1 MSISFKDRINALKKT
16 RDYCLEEA
24 KLEFVAGL
32 NRLMRR
38 RGITN
43 SKLAEELETS
53 NAYITKVMR
62 GDTNFTIE
70 SMVKIT
76 HALGGKIHI
85 HVAES
90 DANVRWLE
98 HLNGLSASHHSK
110 KLSTQ
115 EKQEKQMDITSI
127 LEKMSRES
135 SQVCA

>member
-16 RDYCLEEA
+16 KDYCLEEA

-32 NRLMRR
+32 TRLMRR
-38 RGITN
+38 RGISN

-53 NAYITKVMR
+53 SAYITKVLR

-76 HALGGKIHI
+76 HVLGGKIHI

-90 DANVRWLE
+90 DASVRWLE
-98 HLNGLSASHHSK
+98 HLNGLSSHHSK
-110 KLSTQ
+110 KLSKS
-115 EKQEKQMDITSI
+115 EKQVDIASI
-127 LEKMSRES
+127 LEKLSRES
-135 SQVCA
+135 SQICA

>member
-16 RDYCLEEA
+16 KDYCLEEA

-32 NRLMRR
+32 TRLMRR

-43 SKLAEELETS
+43 TKLAEEIDS
-53 NAYITKVMR
+53 SSSYVTKILR

-90 DANVRWLE
+90 DASVRWLE
-98 HLNGLSASHHSK
+98 HLNGLSSSQHSK
-110 KLSTQ
+110 KLSKN
-115 EKQEKQMDITSI
+115 EKQVDIGFI
-127 LEKMSRES
+127 LEKMIRES